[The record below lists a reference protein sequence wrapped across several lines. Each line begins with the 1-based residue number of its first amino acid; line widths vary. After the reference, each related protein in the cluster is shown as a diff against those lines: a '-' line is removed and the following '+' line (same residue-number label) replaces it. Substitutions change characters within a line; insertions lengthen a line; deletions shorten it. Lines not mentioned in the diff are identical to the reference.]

1 MHCASSLGWSD
12 LLLFSI
18 FVNGHIAADIFMSSI
33 PKNRQ
38 SFHFQKITKNGYL
51 KLKIKNGYFFGKF
64 TNTKTSMK
72 TREKENSKLKNV

>member
-1 MHCASSLGWSD
+1 
-12 LLLFSI
+12 
-18 FVNGHIAADIFMSSI
+18 MSSI
-33 PKNRQ
+33 PKNSQ